1 MKHRERGSGRAPG
14 KVFEPKGTKMDLFSY
29 IDTLTN
35 KSIAVV
41 GIGVSN
47 RPLLELLLEKG
58 LDVTACDQRSL
69 EQMGEL
75 GQELLK
81 KGCRLKLGKDYLED
95 LDQDVIF
102 RTPGLMPFDPHLEE
116 ARRRGSLITSEME
129 VFLQICPCKVIAVTG
144 SDGKTT
150 TTTIIS
156 ELLKAAG
163 YTVHLGG
170 NIGHPLLCDTP
181 KMKPEDYAV
190 LELSSFQLHSMFC
203 RPDVAVITNLTPNHL
218 DKHKDF
224 QDYIDAKRA
233 IYENQGSE
241 GRLILNADDPHTEY
255 YRSFAPGKVSYFS
268 DKQRVEQGT
277 ALIDGWLC
285 RVSGRETEPI
295 VRAEEIRIPG
305 EHNVLNYLA
314 AFEALRGLVSADI
327 CRETARSFP
336 GVPHRLELVRE
347 LHGVKYINDSI
358 GSSPT
363 RTIAGLRALK
373 SRPIIICGGYDKHIP
388 FAPLGDELCLRAKK
402 VVLTGATAE
411 KIRQAMLES
420 PNYTGEL
427 QIETVPDF
435 RQAVLKA
442 ASLAEEG
449 DTVLLSPACASFDA
463 FRNFEERGNTFRQ
476 IVLEIQ

>member
-1 MKHRERGSGRAPG
+1 MNLCEYLH
-14 KVFEPKGTKMDLFSY
+14 
-29 IDTLTN
+29 TLAN

-47 RPLLELLLEKG
+47 RPLLELLLENG

-75 GQELLK
+75 GERLLAR
-81 KGCRLKLGKDYLED
+81 GCRLKLGKDYLEG

-116 ARRRGSLITSEME
+116 AGRRGSLITSEME
-129 VFLQICPCKVIAVTG
+129 VFLSICPCRVIAVTG

-181 KMKPEDYAV
+181 KMRPEDYAV
-190 LELSSFQLHSMFC
+190 LELSSFQLHSMTC

-233 IYENQGSE
+233 IYENQGQE

-255 YRSFAPGKVSYFS
+255 YRSFAPGKVSLFS
-268 DKQRVEQGT
+268 DRQIVRQGT
-277 ALIDGWLC
+277 ALVDGWLC
-285 RVSGRETEPI
+285 RMSEGEPERI
-295 VRAEEIRIPG
+295 LRAEEIRIPG

-314 AFEALRGLVSADI
+314 AFEAVRGLVSADL
-327 CRETARSFP
+327 CREVARTFP

-347 LHGVKYINDSI
+347 LRGVKYINDSI

-373 SRPIIICGGYDKHIP
+373 TKPIVICGGYDKHIP
-388 FAPLGDELCLRAKK
+388 FAPLGDELCLRAKS

-411 KIRQAMLES
+411 KIRQAILES

-427 QIETVPDF
+427 PVVTVPDF
-435 RQAVLKA
+435 RDAVLKA
-442 ASLAEEG
+442 SSLAGEG

-463 FRNFEERGNTFRQ
+463 FRNFEERGNFFKQ
-476 IVLEIQ
+476 IVREIR